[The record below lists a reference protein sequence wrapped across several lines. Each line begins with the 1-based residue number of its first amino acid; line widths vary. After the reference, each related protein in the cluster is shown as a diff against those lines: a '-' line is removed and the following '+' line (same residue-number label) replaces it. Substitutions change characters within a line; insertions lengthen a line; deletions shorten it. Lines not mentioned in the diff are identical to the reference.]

1 MHPSLRILSTVLVAS
16 AAIGCNNDGD
26 DSAEGGGSSTGT
38 GMPASTGETTGD
50 VPTTGEPTTDVP
62 TTGDEST
69 DGTTGGEPLTRV
81 EKILAGLDVAMYECP
96 ERIWPD
102 VEDNYRS
109 RQVVLASEA
118 ENMAWVWNY
127 QGAPG
132 EPPVVTKGPLD
143 SLDPEWTSFFNVGF
157 LGIAPALGI
166 SLDGTQ
172 EINEAIL
179 AEGGVVWPDFAS
191 ALTYHEGFHF
201 LSDQNDWNT
210 GGGSRSSP
218 YPAPWEPRYLRAR
231 LKQALLTAAQGDGSA
246 LGGAAYWHGRLLAE
260 HGEEMNS
267 IRAYDCTEG
276 SAEYVSLMMSALA
289 ELGCAAD
296 EAELVALATSH
307 LEDGSFVSLT
317 GFDVGREPY
326 DLGVVAG
333 MVLRGSGV
341 SGWELKV
348 EQGDA
353 PADQLLAGVSPEMQP
368 EDPALEAEAQAAIAA
383 DNEAVGQ
390 KIDPLLANMEDP
402 TYTRI
407 VVSQNW
413 ISGSFGLG
421 GFYYLADDPAL
432 SDVWLTFSATLTA
445 ASAIVE
451 VSGHTIFADVVTPC
465 ALSGGGSIVLVVPTA
480 DITLAGDSASIG
492 NATVAFDG
500 LGVEATMDA
509 EMLPWLCPL
518 DAGGANGAPAPQPE
532 LTLHTLRGKPGG
544 PQQVVLRP
552 RVKAP

>member
-1 MHPSLRILSTVLVAS
+1 MHPSMRILSTLFVAS

-38 GMPASTGETTGD
+38 GTQASTGETTGD
-50 VPTTGEPTTDVP
+50 TPTTGEPTTATP

-102 VEDNYRS
+102 VEENYRS
-109 RQVVLASEA
+109 RQVVLASEL
-118 ENMAWVWNY
+118 ENTAWVWNY
-127 QGAPG
+127 QGVEG

-157 LGIAPALGI
+157 LGTAPALGI

-179 AEGGVVWPDFAS
+179 ADGGIVWPDFAS

-201 LSDQNDWNT
+201 LSDQNDWTT

-231 LKQALLTAAQGDGSA
+231 LKQALLTAALGDGAS

-260 HGEEMNS
+260 HGEEMDS

-289 ELGCAAD
+289 ELGCEAD
-296 EAELVALATSH
+296 DAELVALATSH

-333 MVLRGSGV
+333 MILRGSGV
-341 SGWELKV
+341 DGWELKV

-368 EDPALEAEAQAAIAA
+368 EDPALEAEAQAAITA
-383 DNEAVGQ
+383 DNEAVGE
-390 KIDPLLANMEDP
+390 KIDPLLANMKDP

-480 DITLAGDSASIG
+480 DITVAGDSASIG

-532 LTLHTLRGKPGG
+532 LTLHTLRGQPGG
-544 PQQVVLRP
+544 QQQVVLRP